1 MSEAIVFTSGKG
13 GVGKTTVISNIGV
26 ELSQLDKKV
35 IMLDTD
41 MGLRNLDLVMGIEDK
56 VNYNILDILN
66 RSCRIRQAIIRNK
79 KYPNLYVIPAAPSMD
94 TLCSYEARFKILIEE
109 LKASFDYCLIDSP
122 AGIDS
127 GFWFSVSPA
136 DRAIVVTTP
145 HVSAIHDARRCISL
159 LDSAHLDDI
168 SVIVNAYD
176 KHMVRRHQMISD
188 NAHDEDEHHEEEERH
203 QDLGDALDALFNA
216 EVDDEGGGAE
226 EGEVREH
233 GGDVGG
239 GEGLEGAAHHGRI
252 VDDAVAHEGLNHVVD
267 APAAHHGV
275 EGEHEEAREH
285 GDVSDDAREGAAEP
299 SEGACGACA
308 YRAAHAHLADEKREA
323 DRHGEEDVGEHEDG
337 AAVRASHVGKLPNGT
352 ETDGGA
358 CARENKPQA
367 GPPY

>member
-1 MSEAIVFTSGKG
+1 MGEAIVFTSGKG

-127 GFWFSVSPA
+127 GFWFSASPA

-188 NAHDEDEHHEEEERH
+188 NDIT
-203 QDLGDALDALFNA
+203 ALLSTRIIGTIPYDKSVIICQNR
-216 EVDDEGGGAE
+216 GIP
-226 EGEVREH
+226 VREAKSRL
-233 GGDVGG
+233 
-239 GEGLEGAAHHGRI
+239 GLYLPEY
-252 VDDAVAHEGLNHVVD
+252 
-267 APAAHHGV
+267 P
-275 EGEHEEAREH
+275 
-285 GDVSDDAREGAAEP
+285 
-299 SEGACGACA
+299 
-308 YRAAHAHLADEKREA
+308 
-323 DRHGEEDVGEHEDG
+323 
-337 AAVRASHVGKLPNGT
+337 VR
-352 ETDGGA
+352 
-358 CARENKPQA
+358 
-367 GPPY
+367 

>member
-176 KHMVRRHQMISD
+176 KHMVRRHQIMILQ
-188 NAHDEDEHHEEEERH
+188 HFF
-203 QDLGDALDALFNA
+203 LPGLLALFHMTKVLSFA
-216 EVDDEGGGAE
+216 RTE
-226 EGEVREH
+226 EYLSVRPKA
-233 GGDVGG
+233 
-239 GEGLEGAAHHGRI
+239 GLVLYLPEY
-252 VDDAVAHEGLNHVVD
+252 
-267 APAAHHGV
+267 P
-275 EGEHEEAREH
+275 
-285 GDVSDDAREGAAEP
+285 
-299 SEGACGACA
+299 
-308 YRAAHAHLADEKREA
+308 
-323 DRHGEEDVGEHEDG
+323 
-337 AAVRASHVGKLPNGT
+337 VR
-352 ETDGGA
+352 
-358 CARENKPQA
+358 
-367 GPPY
+367 